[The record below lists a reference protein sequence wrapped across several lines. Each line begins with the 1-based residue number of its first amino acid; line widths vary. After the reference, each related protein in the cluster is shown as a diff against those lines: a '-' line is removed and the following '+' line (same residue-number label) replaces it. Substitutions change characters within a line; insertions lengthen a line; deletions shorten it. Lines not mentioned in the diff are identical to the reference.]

1 MFATYLRLR
10 VSIHASGGAVVRA
23 AAARVTPQVR
33 RDPRFREARKKFYR
47 AMLRH
52 HAACQDLAARHRL

>member
-10 VSIHASGGAVVRA
+10 LTIHASGRAVVRA
-23 AAARVTPQVR
+23 AAARLTPQAR
-33 RDPRFREARKKFYR
+33 SDRRFREARKDFYR

-52 HAACQDLAARHRL
+52 HAACRDLAAQHRL